1 VKGIKMFTVK
11 NFDIESE
18 VYFDFFIAGYG
29 FEERSPHISKLISRK
44 IGQGYYI
51 GYSENDK
58 LLHENLTKNREIF
71 SDLNFIANPSID
83 EGGFEDWADQFFQNI
98 IDSTGLVVG
107 IDISCLSRYRL
118 AIIVKLTPNLLIA
131 KKRVIFV
138 YNLAE
143 FNEPKDPRDQ
153 LVSFSPISP
162 DFTGW
167 SRNHIN
173 APRVVFGLGFEK
185 NRIQVALEE
194 LQSSDVFFFMPT
206 SPLNEYTEWV
216 KSGNEIAFSSDFAN
230 NILEYNVLEPKQT
243 FNYMESLIDFRLDF
257 IIVPFGPKIF
267 ALLALLLSLKHNL
280 EIGVWRVSP
289 SDFDPDIDR
298 KPSKLIV
305 GLEIVPSNSNL

>member
-1 VKGIKMFTVK
+1 MFTIK
-11 NFDIESE
+11 NFDLEDQII
-18 VYFDFFIAGYG
+18 FDHFIAGYG
-29 FEERSPHISKLISRK
+29 FEERSPYISKLISEK
-44 IGQGYYI
+44 IVQGYYI

-58 LLHENLTKNREIF
+58 LLHENLTKNLRAFE
-71 SDLNFIANPSID
+71 DLNFIANPSID
-83 EGGFEDWADQFFQNI
+83 EESFENWADLFFQGI
-98 IDSTGLVVG
+98 IESPGFVIG

-118 AIIVKLTPNLLIA
+118 AIIVKFVPKLLFA

-143 FNEPKDPRDQ
+143 FNEPKDPKDQ

-185 NRIQVALEE
+185 DRIQVALEE
-194 LQSSDVFFFMPT
+194 LQSSDVFFFMPI
-206 SPLNEYTEWV
+206 SPLNEYIKWV
-216 KSGNEIAFSSDFAN
+216 KFGNEVAFVSDFSN
-230 NILEYNVLEPKQT
+230 RILEYSVLKPAQT
-243 FNYMESLIDFRLDF
+243 FSYMENLIDFRLDF

-298 KPSKLIV
+298 KPSKFSV
-305 GLEIVPSNSNL
+305 GLEILQSNLVK